1 MLSSYRVACP
11 HAGCDWTGSLVPSV
25 VQGGEGRES
34 APMQRAWLGCPRC
47 QGDWEVRIE
56 DDKVTVVPATADGGG
71 ERGGAVVNSNT
82 SSPVTVLMA

>member
-25 VQGGEGRES
+25 VQGGEGSEI

-47 QGDWEVRIE
+47 QGDWEVQIK
-56 DDKVTVVPATADGGG
+56 DDKVMVVPATEHGG
-71 ERGGAVVNSNT
+71 
-82 SSPVTVLMA
+82 